1 MTSILYKR
9 DDETIIDRRNSQKD
23 LSSPKILRD
32 YFTFVRFKYLMA
44 QLPLFLLLCHY
55 SDICCVIESWS
66 LYQIQTVV
74 LYNLK
79 NFVNEK
85 NVSRGSHSFHG
96 RSVLLISARDLIGA
110 LIKQQPIWIPANSTA
125 KPIDDDIEMIYS
137 SFIFSSVKCR
147 KGITSYATFRDA
159 NPQVT
164 GMMMQYI
171 RVLYNR

>member
-23 LSSPKILRD
+23 LGSAKMAKILRD
-32 YFTFVRFKYLMA
+32 YLTFVRFNG
-44 QLPLFLLLCHY
+44 PTPIFLLYHSY
-55 SDICCVIESWS
+55 ICSGIENWS
-66 LYQIQTVV
+66 LYKIVTVV

-137 SFIFSSVKCR
+137 PFFFLV
-147 KGITSYATFRDA
+147 SYA
-159 NPQVT
+159 QE
-164 GMMMQYI
+164 G
-171 RVLYNR
+171 